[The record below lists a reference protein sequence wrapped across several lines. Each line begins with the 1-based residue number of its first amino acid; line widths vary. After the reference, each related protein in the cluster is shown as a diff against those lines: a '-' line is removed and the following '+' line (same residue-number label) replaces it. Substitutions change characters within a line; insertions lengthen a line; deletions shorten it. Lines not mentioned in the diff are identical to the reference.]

1 MILFLVRHG
10 ESQFN
15 AEGRIQGQ
23 LDVPLSELGRRQ
35 ALAVAERFAAERF
48 AAEPLDA
55 IFSSPLSRALDTAN
69 AIAARLNVDV
79 RTDERLKEINAG
91 AFQGLTR
98 REMIER
104 YPNEER
110 RWTAREPDFRV
121 PGGETRRE
129 LGERGRAA
137 LEAIRETGLGRV
149 AVVAHGAILT
159 ATLKALLD
167 IPVHRGPFHFYNAA
181 VTRIVWKHEPIV
193 DTLNETEHLRGLDV
207 RGFGDL

>member
-23 LDVPLSELGRRQ
+23 LDVPLSDLGRRQ
-35 ALAVAERFAAERF
+35 ALAVAERFAAE
-48 AAEPLDA
+48 PLDT
-55 IFSSPLSRALDTAN
+55 IYSSPLSRALDTASE
-69 AIAARLNVDV
+69 IAARLNIDV
-79 RTDERLKEINAG
+79 RIDERLKEIHAG

-98 REMIER
+98 REMAER
-104 YPNEER
+104 YPDEER

-129 LGERGRAA
+129 LGRRGRAA
-137 LEAIRETGLGRV
+137 LEAIRETQLDRV
-149 AVVAHGAILT
+149 AVVAHGAILS

-167 IPVHRGPFHFYNAA
+167 IPVHRAPFHFYNAA
-181 VTRIVWKHEPIV
+181 VTKILWKHEPIV
-193 DTLNETEHLRGLDV
+193 DTLNETEHLRGLDT